1 MATKEFK
8 CTVCGYVHKG
18 DKAPDKCPVCQAP
31 ADKFEEVTPEAPAK
45 KGLNTNSNVYTIV
58 YAAVMVILVAFL
70 LVFVSS
76 VLKERQDANVKNDT
90 KKQILSALN
99 ITDVQD
105 VAATYAEVIKGDFL
119 MAENGKPSEQVEE
132 ADFKTSYKTEFDEG
146 RLHIFVAEVDGK
158 RKFIIPMNGLGLW
171 GPIWGYIALNDDRNT
186 VYGTYFSHQGETPG
200 LGAEIAAEYFQN
212 RFIDKN
218 VVKDGNIALTV
229 TKSSKAVDAQY
240 EVDGVT
246 AATMTSNGVNN
257 MIKTVL
263 AEYMPFLT
271 KACCKEHQGACEDG
285 SGCCGLEETE
295 CDGNHAECDG
305 KDAGC
310 DGDHANCEKHNK

>member
-18 DKAPDKCPVCQAP
+18 DKTPEKCPVCQAP
-31 ADKFEEVTPEAPAK
+31 AEKFEEVTPEAPAK

-146 RLHIFVAEVDGK
+146 RLHIFIAEVNGE
-158 RKFIIPMNGLGLW
+158 RKFVIPMNGLGLW
-171 GPIWGYIALNDDRNT
+171 GPIWGYIALDDDRNT

-212 RFIDKN
+212 RFIGKN
-218 VVKDGNIALTV
+218 VVKDDDIALTV
-229 TKSSKAVDAQY
+229 TKNGKAVDAQY

-271 KACCKEHQGACEDG
+271 KQCCQHHEDGCCEDG
-285 SGCCGLEETE
+285 ECCEAETE
-295 CDGNHAECDG
+295 CCEAEG
-305 KDAGC
+305 ET
-310 DGDHANCEKHNK
+310 NE